1 MAKKYTQAQWA
12 RLQARFPKE
21 DRVPYSDS
29 PDAPKK
35 GPAEVRAANEKT
47 TTPTVTQ
54 PTQSDER
61 VLLQKEGVIPTP
73 VVTSSEP
80 EPGPKPVTE
89 TGRVDN
95 GDGTFTVSYSDGST
109 KIVGT
114 KTTKSIQQ
122 LPSGF
127 TAGPFPAELQK
138 LFGTPGDIL
147 GYRINTEKD
156 EDGNTYYT
164 LSVANRGAYG
174 EGVTGYS
181 TFGARFTR
189 DAGGNYVSYTSSNKK
204 TKTNNTSLDSGNTTN
219 ALLEYQKQQ
228 DAAATKASRESAFD
242 ILKAEFTKY
251 GLGSLVDTVK
261 NLILDGVSKEEVTMK
276 LRETQ
281 AYQTR
286 FSGNKGR
293 LDAGLNV
300 YDESTYLELENQ
312 YDLALSSYGVLD
324 AAGSTTAA
332 RQAKYGEWI
341 AGTKSPNEIKGRVQL
356 AVAAQAEDEVTKAT
370 LRQFYP
376 MISDTDI
383 ISYFL
388 NPKDTLPKLE
398 TKVRASQI
406 GAAAVRQGL
415 VTNVTTA
422 EELAAFDI
430 TEEQAQRGYSAY
442 AGMKQDIDKLTGID
456 RVTFGQAEAEGALL
470 KGLASEQRKLEG
482 LREREMARYK
492 GASGVSKVA
501 LGDAA
506 KGTF

>member
-1 MAKKYTQAQWA
+1 MADERDRLRKLRELEAQ
-12 RLQARFPKE
+12 Q
-21 DRVPYSDS
+21 V
-29 PDAPKK
+29 
-35 GPAEVRAANEKT
+35 AATPVEKT
-47 TTPTVTQ
+47 TTRTKPLSEEQKIAYAEQKKAQREATALAEQLGAKIDPKTGLIDKETVTNPFGIYGPKGGKTKIFQ
-54 PTQSDER
+54 GYRGSGKNRVFVITYADGTEDVTAAPEGGGDDKGGGKTETDREYLGSGASR
-61 VLLQKEGVIPTP
+61 VLRIYY
-73 VVTSSEP
+73 S
-80 EPGPKPVTE
+80 
-89 TGRVDN
+89 
-95 GDGTFTVSYSDGST
+95 DGTFQD
-109 KIVGT
+109 
-114 KTTKSIQQ
+114 
-122 LPSGF
+122 
-127 TAGPFPAELQK
+127 FPAAE
-138 LFGTPGDIL
+138 TV
-147 GYRINTEKD
+147 TKD
-156 EDGNTYYT
+156 TT
-164 LSVANRGAYG
+164 
-174 EGVTGYS
+174 T
-181 TFGARFTR
+181 
-189 DAGGNYVSYTSSNKK
+189 DALV
-204 TKTNNTSLDSGNTTN
+204 
-219 ALLEYQKQQ
+219 EYQKQQ